1 MDLEYHKILGK
12 DENHVSKKYSIQRV
26 RELGYSYTSSLQ
38 SSRAVVVVMTV
49 GSKYESVK
57 SFSSFKDKKKKQKPL
72 SGTKINMFALN
83 GLHREHLF

>member
-38 SSRAVVVVMTV
+38 SLRAVVVVMTV

-57 SFSSFKDKKKKQKPL
+57 SFSSFKDKKNSLRHKDKHVC
-72 SGTKINMFALN
+72 T
-83 GLHREHLF
+83 